1 MILYYYFLE
10 DTKITFQGSSACHF
24 IGVKPKTLFLGLK
37 KISTLF
43 IIFIQAVVKILD
55 QLGFEEEAFAI
66 SRISW
71 SHFES
76 VTLRDIYR
84 LCNRPIFH
92 GIARRQ
98 SFDIDVKDYLMSLER
113 NKLKTMT
120 SPIYLARNYFIF
132 HQVCIDG
139 SRAVVV

>member
-1 MILYYYFLE
+1 MLVTSLGSNPKPYSLDLNFFYTFL
-10 DTKITFQGSSACHF
+10 F
-24 IGVKPKTLFLGLK
+24 
-37 KISTLF
+37 
-43 IIFIQAVVKILD
+43 FIQAVVKILD
-55 QLGFEEEAFAI
+55 QLEFEEEAFAI

-71 SHFES
+71 SHFDS